1 MVDEHG
7 RMFAGEILKLIDIV
21 AGVASRRHAE
31 TGVVTI
37 SLDRFILV
45 QEVKVGDVLH
55 LSAAVNRAWTSSM
68 ETGVRVMRENAR
80 TGSQQYCCHA
90 YLTFVALA
98 RSPEGHSGPPASIR
112 LPGRKVE
119 RPIIRPKVKKVLPAT
134 LIEKKRYL
142 LAGHRREL
150 RLAAGKKLNGG
161 MKAFRTEV
169 LTMSSS
175 VHSEI
180 TMSPGGGY
188 HSKVISDMEK
198 ELIADALS
206 ENDPSVV
213 HSVDPLGEEV
223 VSLAPGL
230 YDGLGSPAPAIPLSE
245 IKEVLNQ
252 RRRGRR
258 NTWTEPGSSMDT
270 DLARSTTSW
279 MLEPGSPSKRI
290 GRRIDIPTSISEH
303 SMLFADSPV
312 VPLRFIP
319 IEDTYASTLH
329 IVMPQHANSSGV
341 LFGGQLMEWM
351 EKTALLS
358 AQRLKREDC
367 SWTTAGMDGL
377 EFREAVAIGDVLTF
391 RAVVTKTWRSSIEV
405 YVSSHADI
413 PGSETPSSSSRFTN
427 ECFISLV
434 ALSQITAT
442 ALPLNTELV
451 LPHDSPAEIVAV
463 AADLR
468 KAERLNMKDLLVTLY
483 ANTDS

>member
-1 MVDEHG
+1 MTSPSGQTFRLASIAGSLLAVSIGGILYYRHGKAKSVQEAVIKPPKDDQPELGAKPVSESAVDVSYRVTADMVDEHG

-55 LSAAVNRAWTSSM
+55 VSAAVNRAWTSSM

-80 TGSQQYCCHA
+80 TGRQQYCCHA

-150 RLAAGKKLNGG
+150 RLAAGKKRNG
-161 MKAFRTEV
+161 
-169 LTMSSS
+169 
-175 VHSEI
+175 
-180 TMSPGGGY
+180 
-188 HSKVISDMEK
+188 
-198 ELIADALS
+198 
-206 ENDPSVV
+206 
-213 HSVDPLGEEV
+213 
-223 VSLAPGL
+223 
-230 YDGLGSPAPAIPLSE
+230 
-245 IKEVLNQ
+245 
-252 RRRGRR
+252 
-258 NTWTEPGSSMDT
+258 
-270 DLARSTTSW
+270 
-279 MLEPGSPSKRI
+279 GSPSKRLG

-303 SMLFADSPV
+303 SMLFADSPAA
-312 VPLRFIP
+312 PLHSIP
-319 IEDTYASTLH
+319 IEETYASTLH
-329 IVMPQHANSSGV
+329 IVMPQHANSNGV
-341 LFGGQLMEWM
+341 LFGGQLMDTEWM

-358 AQRLKREDC
+358 AQRLKREEC

-442 ALPLNTELV
+442 ALPLNTEVV
-451 LPHDSPAEIVAV
+451 LPPDSPAEAVSV
-463 AADLR
+463 AADWR
-468 KAERLNMKDLLVTLY
+468 KAERLSMKDLLVTLY
-483 ANTDS
+483 AKADS